1 MRFVTLSR
9 SRRRPVQLAS
19 FAAALLAL
27 LAVVL
32 MPLLHSAGN
41 RGAPSP
47 DTSGVHA
54 HVVAI
59 HEMHG
64 AASAADDAVDGP
76 GGATADVLGCLD
88 MAGCPTHSYIV
99 TALVPITR
107 EPVRHALAS
116 GREAFLAAL
125 AAECEGPPPRTPA

>member
-1 MRFVTLSR
+1 MRFVSLSR

-19 FAAALLAL
+19 IAAAL

-32 MPLLHSAGN
+32 MPLLHSAGS

-47 DTSGVHA
+47 DTSGVHV

-59 HEMHG
+59 DGMHG
-64 AASAADDAVDGP
+64 AASAADDAVGGS
-76 GGATADVLGCLD
+76 GGATADALGCLD
-88 MAGCPTHSYIV
+88 LAGCPTHSYIV
-99 TALVPITR
+99 TAFVPITR

-116 GREAFLAAL
+116 GREASLAAL
-125 AAECEGPPPRTPA
+125 AAECEGPPPRTPT